1 MYQPQ
6 ASYPEQPQLLSTTIE
21 TIRKE
26 RRKRTNMFSKRRT
39 TLIKKVEKL
48 HRECDDIDVFFIV
61 RDRRS
66 NKIWQYS
73 NGYYPPTRAEM
84 QSIYPVPVILQPQ
97 DEQIQP
103 PTVIPTDPFHE
114 HQYQT
119 NCTLDAAFLG

>member
-1 MYQPQ
+1 MLLTAIHPIGTIAMYQPQ
-6 ASYPEQPQLLSTTIE
+6 TSYPEQPQLLSTTIE

-39 TLIKKVEKL
+39 TLIKKVREL

-73 NGYYPPTRAEM
+73 NGYRPPTRTEM
-84 QSIYPVPVILQPQ
+84 VCNNS
-97 DEQIQP
+97 
-103 PTVIPTDPFHE
+103 T
-114 HQYQT
+114 
-119 NCTLDAAFLG
+119 